1 MSYHKRN
8 WSTDNDSEAAAS
20 QYTNSDFQKTIHSV
34 INSPTTLDLLVAQ
47 AEAAINN
54 FVLLNEST
62 MVVKEKSIQLDRV
75 MSAMMAHA
83 EEAGG
88 ESGKRYVASVIIAC
102 NEEPAKLAAI
112 GYTWLTHLL
121 FVCTHPFSYFLI
133 DFINLDHEQSQI

>member
-1 MSYHKRN
+1 MSSHKRN
-8 WSTDNDSEAAAS
+8 WSRDSDSEAAAS
-20 QYTNSDFQKTIHSV
+20 QYTDSDFQKTIHS
-34 INSPTTLDLLVAQ
+34 IIRSPTTLDLLVAQ

-102 NEEPAKLAAI
+102 NEEPAKLAAV

-121 FVCTHPFSYFLI
+121 FVCTHFFPYFSI
-133 DFINLDHEQSQI
+133 DFINLVHEHSQI